1 MKDIKS
7 KPKNVRSNTHM
18 LKTSDFVKSKQIV
31 PMSAVDS
38 LKRQYVKRKTELQRQ
53 TSEQTERPENYAVD
67 EVEDKAESTAYAAA
81 DTVRQSARYVK
92 NKIQHRS
99 RGQTYDIPVSD
110 IPTQEPVQPH
120 MLNAPKTAALHAE
133 NKPVPQEQAKIKARQ
148 EAAVKSAKIKTKD
161 TVLANTTK
169 HTTDN
174 TPKTKAAHEQI
185 KAKHHEVIKNKD
197 TFLLSEVPKNSPEP
211 TLRIKSRAEYMK
223 TKSAAGGRNYRLK
236 YDKVYK
242 SKAQMIKPK
251 TLQAIRA
258 KQEKQ
263 TLKTADNKNQA
274 ARKYVQDKLKTKAEM
289 QKAAEIRNTDIQP
302 VSENP
307 IQADVYMPKQ
317 NPTPQENIKVKK
329 TDIKTR
335 DSYIRSHGHSA
346 LANTSGTE
354 VNPHIISQ
362 DKRSIKYKPK
372 NTIKSVQNKSFTIK
386 PARKKRIPKT
396 AQHTVKKSANR
407 ATVKTQKQVTKQAA
421 KQAAKRSKEVA
432 RRSVQTAKV
441 AVKTAVKVTVKIA
454 QAVAVA
460 AKEFISA
467 LAALGGWAVLLV
479 VLIIVIIIA
488 AIAASPFGIFISEE
502 VMETGT
508 IPLSQIISEYNI
520 ELTQAAEDIELSVEH
535 TGVEVIDNQ
544 TNANIVIAVFA
555 AKTAGTEDNTAEDVV
570 VFDDAKAEKLKEYF
584 RAANTVE
591 YTVEETQVSETE
603 TNKKLTIT
611 ISGKTKEELMDE
623 YGLTAKQREAVE
635 TLLEHGDVLTASSH
649 SLAITNADVQSIIN
663 GLPASLPQKRKDVV
677 KNAGSLVGKVNYF
690 WGGKSSAIGWD
701 SAWGS
706 MRRVTA
712 AGSPSSGTIRA
723 YGLDCSGF
731 VSWAF
736 NNSGMYVG
744 DGTYGQRDRSIVV
757 SSATVQAGDLAFLPS
772 YSHVGIVVGQDTS
785 GNILVIHCSS
795 SANNVVVSTASSVGF
810 TVFRRPNCY

>member
-1 MKDIKS
+1 MKNIKS
-7 KPKNVRSNTHM
+7 KPKNVRSNTHK
-18 LKTSDFVKSKQIV
+18 LKTSDSARGKATV
-31 PMSAVDS
+31 PMSAGDS
-38 LKRQYVKRKTELQRQ
+38 LKRQYVKSKTELQRQ

-67 EVEDKAESTAYAAA
+67 EVEDKAENAAYTAA

-99 RGQTYDIPVSD
+99 RGQTYGIPVSD
-110 IPTQEPVQPH
+110 SPTQEPVQPQR
-120 MLNAPKTAALHAE
+120 LNAPKTVALQAG
-133 NKPVPQEQAKIKARQ
+133 NKPVPQEQMKFKARQ
-148 EAAVKSAKIKTKD
+148 EAAVKSAKMKTKD
-161 TVLANTTK
+161 VVLSSEATK
-169 HTTDN
+169 
-174 TPKTKAAHEQI
+174 
-185 KAKHHEVIKNKD
+185 
-197 TFLLSEVPKNSPEP
+197 SSPEP
-211 TLRIKSRAEYMK
+211 TLRIKSKTEYLK
-223 TKSAAGGRNYRLK
+223 NKSVANTKNYRLK
-236 YDKVYK
+236 SDKVYK
-242 SKAQMIKPK
+242 SKTQMIKPK
-251 TLQAIRA
+251 TLQAVRA

-263 TLKTADNKNQA
+263 TLKTADNKNQT
-274 ARKYVQDKLKTKAEM
+274 ARKYVQNKLKTKSEIQNTAEV
-289 QKAAEIRNTDIQP
+289 KITDIQP

-307 IQADVYMPKQ
+307 IQADVHMPKQ
-317 NPTPQENIKVKK
+317 KPTPQEQIKVKK
-329 TDIKTR
+329 TDIKTK
-335 DSYIRSHGHSA
+335 DSYIRSHVRSVTDIKA
-346 LANTSGTE
+346 KPSGTE
-354 VNPHIISQ
+354 VNLHIISQ
-362 DKRSIKYKPK
+362 DKRIIKYKSQ
-372 NTIKSVQNKSFTIK
+372 NTIKSVSEKTSPVK
-386 PARKKRIPKT
+386 PVRKIRMPKT
-396 AQHTVKKSANR
+396 EQRAVKKSAKQ
-407 ATVKTQKQVTKQAA
+407 AAVKTQKQVTKQAA
-421 KQAAKRSKEVA
+421 KQAAKRSKELA
-432 RRSVQTAKV
+432 RRGVQAAKA
-441 AVKTAVKVTVKIA
+441 AVKTTVKVTVKVA
-454 QAVAVA
+454 QAVATA
-460 AKEFISA
+460 AKELISA
-467 LAALGGWAVLLV
+467 LAALGGWAVLLM

-502 VMETGT
+502 VTETGT

-520 ELTQAAEDIELSVEH
+520 ELTQAAEDIELCVEH
-535 TGVEVIDNQ
+535 TEVEVIDNQ

-555 AKTAGTEDNTAEDVV
+555 AKTAGAEDNTAEDVV
-570 VFDDAKAEKLKEYF
+570 VFDDEKAEKLKEYF
-584 RAANTVE
+584 RASNTVQ
-591 YTVEETQVSETE
+591 YTVEETQISETE
-603 TNKKLTIT
+603 TAKKLTIT

-663 GLPASLPQKRKDVV
+663 GLPSSLPQKRKDVV

-772 YSHVGIVVGQDTS
+772 YSHVGVVVGQDTS